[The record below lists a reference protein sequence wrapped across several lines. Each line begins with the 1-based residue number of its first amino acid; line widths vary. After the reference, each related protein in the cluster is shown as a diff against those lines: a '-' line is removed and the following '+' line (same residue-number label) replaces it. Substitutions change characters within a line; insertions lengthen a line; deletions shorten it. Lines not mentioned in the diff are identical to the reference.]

1 MDTIAVP
8 TLPRVLLVDQDA
20 DHRYLLQELLRELLP
35 CAVDEAAAADQALA
49 QVQARRPDLIVLD
62 YQIPP
67 LGALAFLHT
76 LHARF
81 DALPTPVLVL
91 SDSQQVEDRHCIEG
105 TGAYWLAKPYNLDD
119 LELAVYVLLTSVG
132 WARFVR

>member
-1 MDTIAVP
+1 
-8 TLPRVLLVDQDA
+8 
-20 DHRYLLQELLRELLP
+20 
-35 CAVDEAAAADQALA
+35 
-49 QVQARRPDLIVLD
+49 
-62 YQIPP
+62 
-67 LGALAFLHT
+67 
-76 LHARF
+76 
-81 DALPTPVLVL
+81 LPTPVLVL